1 MSGTKLDIRQPGW
14 LTGPVMAD
22 VNILSTRESGPDNLP
37 ARDLPHFRMQEC
49 ASWLLSHAG
58 MPAPFAAWRN
68 LLLGCR
74 GLFILVSVLLG
85 IVLFAGEAAQAQPAA
100 PAANRAVNV
109 GVYVSPPFVTAQEG
123 GSYSG
128 MAIDLWEAV
137 AARLGLATHYVA
149 YPTSRSL
156 VEAMQKG
163 EIDAAVTNLTITSK
177 RAETVSFTQP
187 WFDAG
192 LRIMV
197 PDQAVG
203 GFWSVVTGLGNAG
216 HLRAYFW
223 LLFVIAMATVGL
235 TLFDRRFDP
244 DFPRR
249 WVEGLA
255 ESFYQVI
262 ATAMTGRISRKNLF
276 GWVGRVWSAIWMVC
290 GIAVVAYVTSSVTSV
305 MTAVSIGQD
314 IGSLADLPDRTVAV
328 SAGSVAEN
336 YVTELGIASRPYP
349 DMDTAVA
356 DMKAG
361 RVDAVVGDAPILEY
375 YAHNRPEQKVTVVGN
390 IFHPD
395 KYGFA
400 FPNGSDLTQP
410 ATLQILG
417 LHEAG
422 TIAKLRLKYFGNS
435 P

>member
-1 MSGTKLDIRQPGW
+1 MVDVSVLSSGESSPDSL
-14 LTGPVMAD
+14 LT
-22 VNILSTRESGPDNLP
+22 
-37 ARDLPHFRMQEC
+37 RDLLHSRMSEK
-49 ASWLLSHAG
+49 ASPPPSHAG
-58 MPAPFAAWRN
+58 MPASPAAWRH
-68 LLLGCR
+68 LLPGCR

-85 IVLFAGEAAQAQPAA
+85 IVLFTGAAQAQPAA
-100 PAANRAVNV
+100 AGANRAVDV
-109 GVYVSPPFVTAQEG
+109 GVYVSPPFVTPQEG
-123 GSYSG
+123 GGYSG

-137 AARLGLATHYVA
+137 AARLDLATHYVA
-149 YPTSRSL
+149 YPTFRSL

-163 EIDAAVTNLTITSK
+163 EIDAAVTNLTITSR
-177 RAETVSFTQP
+177 RAESVSFTQP

-197 PDQAVG
+197 PDQTVG
-203 GFWSVVTGLGNAG
+203 GFWNVVAGLGTAG
-216 HLRAYFW
+216 HLRAYSW
-223 LLFVIAMATVGL
+223 LLLVVALATVGL

-249 WVEGLA
+249 WVDGLA

-276 GWVGRVWSAIWMVC
+276 GWIGRVWAAIWMVC

-305 MTAVSIGQD
+305 MTAVAIGQG
-314 IGSLADLPDRTVAV
+314 ITSLADLPGKTVGV
-328 SAGSVAEN
+328 FAGSVAES
-336 YVTELGIASRPYP
+336 YVSEMGIASRPYP
-349 DMDTAVA
+349 DMDAAVA
-356 DMKAG
+356 EMKAG
-361 RVDAVVGDAPILEY
+361 RVDAIVGDAPVLEY
-375 YAHNRPEQKVTVVGN
+375 YAHSRPEQKVTVVGN

-400 FPNGSDLTQP
+400 FPRGSDLAQP

-422 TIAKLRLKYFGNS
+422 TIAKLRVKYFGNS